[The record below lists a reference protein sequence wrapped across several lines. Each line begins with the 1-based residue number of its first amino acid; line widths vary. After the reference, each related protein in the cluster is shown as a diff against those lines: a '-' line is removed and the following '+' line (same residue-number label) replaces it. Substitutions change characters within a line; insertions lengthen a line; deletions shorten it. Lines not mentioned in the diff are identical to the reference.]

1 MSQAFATQ
9 DYLAGALTEVAAH
22 GETLP
27 QQGPAARWANWP
39 WLAVTLTF
47 LLHTAFLLL
56 GFWLGGV
63 TDRPQA
69 ESLPHF
75 IAVRLNSWPAGEEAV
90 MPETL
95 PAKQFALLAVNT
107 AGQNRAS
114 SSLRAESSK
123 ENTAANS
130 GGLVREESRL
140 PEPAAGGSAL
150 PSSAPAAPAQGSE
163 TAANAPQSAQAAV
176 LARPLYAANPPP
188 RYPSLARRLGK
199 EGVVGLE
206 VFVSAAGT
214 VEEIKI
220 ASGSG
225 HEMLDTAAL
234 AAVRGWRF
242 APGLRNGQPVGMWV
256 RVPVRFAL
264 RE

>member
-9 DYLAGALTEVAAH
+9 DYLAGAVAKVAAH
-22 GETLP
+22 GESLP
-27 QQGPAARWANWP
+27 QGPTARWARGP
-39 WLAVTLTF
+39 WLAMALTIILHATF
-47 LLHTAFLLL
+47 LLLAF
-56 GFWLGGV
+56 LGGV
-63 TDRPQA
+63 TNRPQT

-75 IAVRLNSWPAGEEAV
+75 IAVRLNSWPTGEEAER
-90 MPETL
+90 PAAL
-95 PAKQFALLAVNT
+95 PAKQPALPAGNA

-114 SSLRAESSK
+114 SSLRAENSK
-123 ENTAANS
+123 GNTAADS
-130 GGLVREESRL
+130 SGLVRGEARL

-150 PSSAPAAPAQGSE
+150 PSSAPAAPAPGG
-163 TAANAPQSAQAAV
+163 TAASAQQSAPAEV

-188 RYPSLARRLGK
+188 RYPSLAKRLGK

-206 VFVSAAGT
+206 AFVSAAGT
-214 VEEIKI
+214 VEEVKV

-264 RE
+264 QE